1 MPNYTAN
8 AGFDRQ
14 IDFYLAR
21 TARRYSDSFSALS
34 HAAAQSGQR
43 RQQEKAILSLISQ
56 GDIQGLRELIR
67 RAGPDLFSLR
77 VGVMSYNNL
86 QQTRYTMVSAVTL
99 YCRAAVDAGV
109 PERIAYGLSDSMIQT
124 VDELDGPA
132 AVAPFLCAAML
143 TFTDAVHRR
152 RFTGGHPTIRQCHE
166 YIIAHLHEP
175 IRLTRLAQEC
185 GRNPQYLSD
194 LFQKE
199 LGVRPGAYIRRCK
212 LQFSLEDLA
221 YTQERVAA
229 IADTY
234 AFPSAS
240 AFCAQF
246 KAAYGMTPQHYRK
259 LLAAGGPDGRPI
271 PEPGLIPESLME
283 KRNQHGS

>member
-1 MPNYTAN
+1 MPNYTSN

-21 TARRYSDSFSALS
+21 TSRRYSDSLSALNS
-34 HAAAQSGQR
+34 AAAQSGQR
-43 RQQEKAILSLISQ
+43 RRQEKTLLSLISQ
-56 GDIQGLRELIR
+56 GDLPGLRDLIR
-67 RAGPDLFSLR
+67 RMGEDSFSLQ
-77 VGVMSYNNL
+77 VGTMSYNNL
-86 QQTRYTMVSAVTL
+86 QQARYTLVSAVTL

-109 PERIAYGLSDSMIQT
+109 PERIAYGLSDSLIQT
-124 VDELDGPA
+124 VDELDGIA

-152 RFTGGHPTIRQCHE
+152 RFTGSHPTIRQCHE

-175 IRLTRLAQEC
+175 IRLTRLAQVC

-199 LGVRPGAYIRRCK
+199 LGIRPGAYIRRCK

-221 YTQERVAA
+221 YTQERIAA
-229 IADTY
+229 IADAY

-240 AFCAQF
+240 AYCAQF
-246 KAAYGMTPQHYRK
+246 KAAYGVTPRQYR
-259 LLAAGGPDGRPI
+259 AAV
-271 PEPGLIPESLME
+271 
-283 KRNQHGS
+283 HGSQAPGEDLR

>member
-1 MPNYTAN
+1 MPNYTAS
-8 AGFDRQ
+8 AAFDRQ

-21 TARRYSDSFSALS
+21 ASRRYSDSFSALN
-34 HAAAQSGQR
+34 HAAILSGQR
-43 RQQEKAILSLISQ
+43 RQQEKVVLSLISQ
-56 GDIQGLRELIR
+56 GDIQGLRALIR
-67 RAGPDLFSLR
+67 QMETDSFSLR
-77 VGVMSYNNL
+77 VGIMSYNNL
-86 QQTRYTMVSAVTL
+86 QQARYTLVSAVTL

-152 RFTGGHPTIRQCHE
+152 RFTGSHPTIRQCHE

-175 IRLTRLAQEC
+175 IRLTRLAQVC

-199 LGVRPGAYIRRCK
+199 LGIRPGAYIRRCK
-212 LQFSLEDLA
+212 LQSSLEDLA
-221 YTQERVAA
+221 YTQECVSA
-229 IADTY
+229 IADAY

-246 KAAYGMTPQHYRK
+246 KAAYGVTPQQYRK
-259 LLAAGGPDGRPI
+259 HRAIDGHS
-271 PEPGLIPESLME
+271 EL
-283 KRNQHGS
+283 